1 MWKPAV
7 VFVLLLTML
16 NVSGGSARA
25 MSGQD
30 APYRL
35 GAGDEVRI
43 KMFDW
48 RSAVGEIHEWTALN
62 ATFSVGPDG
71 NLSLPLI
78 GFVHASGDTL
88 EELENA
94 IAQRLQQTVG
104 LTARPQASVEVTKY
118 RPFYILGSVTRP
130 GAYPYAPG
138 MTILRAVSIAGGMSR
153 ITDPSLLTFQ
163 RGRLSTAGEL
173 RALMLEHAGL
183 LARRARL
190 EAELSGA
197 SEVTFPPEIMQREK
211 EKNPTIIRLLQRE
224 RTIFTARRAALQ
236 SQTEAQQHL
245 KELLNQEVGWLKLK
259 AQKMDE
265 ELNLLKQEVANSMS
279 LVSKG
284 LAVSPR
290 EVSARQIELEAEGRR
305 LDLDTALLRAGQEI
319 GRADQAI
326 AELRDKLRTEVSTEL
341 SQVEEKLASTA
352 VRIKTNSAILAE
364 DGTDADVMAVLAEQ
378 TGKPSYTITRRH
390 DADMQQIAA
399 EAFTE
404 VEPGDTIEVKRTGTL
419 PEMAFTNPET
429 VLQLVDPDLGTPG
442 PQPPTAVTT
451 KARSAN

>member
-16 NVSGGSARA
+16 DVSGGSARA
-25 MSGQD
+25 MSGQN

-88 EELENA
+88 EELANT

-104 LTARPQASVEVTKY
+104 LAARPQASVEVTKY
-118 RPFYILGSVTRP
+118 RPFYILGSVTHP

-138 MTILRAVSIAGGMSR
+138 MTILQAVSIAGGLSR
-153 ITDPSLLTFQ
+153 VTDPSLLTFQ
-163 RGRLSTAGEL
+163 QGRLSTAGEL
-173 RALMLEHAGL
+173 RVLMLEYAGL

-190 EAELSGA
+190 ESELSGA
-197 SEVTFPPEIMQREK
+197 SQITFPPEITQREK
-211 EKNPTIIRLLQRE
+211 DAMVVQLLQRE

-236 SQTEAQQHL
+236 SQIEAQQRL
-245 KELLNQEVGWLKLK
+245 KELLNQEVSWLKLK

-265 ELNLLKQEVANSMS
+265 ELLLLKREVASAMS

-290 EVSARQIELEAEGRR
+290 EVSARQIELQAEGRR
-305 LDLDTALLRAGQEI
+305 LDLDTALLRARQEI
-319 GRADQAI
+319 ERADQAV
-326 AELRDKLRTEVSTEL
+326 AELQDKLRTETSMEL
-341 SQVEEKLASTA
+341 SQVEEKLALIAT
-352 VRIKTNSAILAE
+352 RIKTNGTILAQN
-364 DGTDADVMAVLAEQ
+364 GTDADVMKVLAEQ

-390 DADMQQIAA
+390 NTVMQQIVA
-399 EAFTE
+399 EASTE
-404 VEPGDTIEVKRTGTL
+404 VEPDDTIEVKGTGTL
-419 PEMAFTNPET
+419 PEVAVINPKT
-429 VLQLVDPDLGTPG
+429 VLQLVEPDLGDSSS
-442 PQPPTAVTT
+442 QPPIAATT
-451 KARSAN
+451 SKTRPAN

>member
-1 MWKPAV
+1 MWKPV
-7 VFVLLLTML
+7 VIFVLLLTAL
-16 NVSGGSARA
+16 NAFGGSAHA
-25 MSGQD
+25 ISGQD

-48 RSAVGEIHEWTALN
+48 RSAVSEIHEWTALN

-78 GFVHASGDTL
+78 GFVRARGDTL
-88 EELENA
+88 EELANA

-104 LTARPQASVEVTKY
+104 LTARPQASVEITKY
-118 RPFYILGSVTRP
+118 RPFYILGSVTHP

-153 ITDPSLLTFQ
+153 ITDLSLLTFQ

-173 RALMLEHAGL
+173 RVLMLEHAGL

-197 SEVTFPPEIMQREK
+197 SEVTFPPEIMRREK
-211 EKNPTIIRLLQRE
+211 DPAIIRLLQRE
-224 RTIFTARRAALQ
+224 RTIFTARRAAGQ

-265 ELNLLKQEVANSMS
+265 ELNLLKHEEATSMA

-290 EVSARQIELEAEGRR
+290 EVSARQIELAAEGRR

-319 GRADQAI
+319 GRADQAM

-352 VRIKTNSAILAE
+352 VRI
-364 DGTDADVMAVLAEQ
+364 
-378 TGKPSYTITRRH
+378 
-390 DADMQQIAA
+390 
-399 EAFTE
+399 
-404 VEPGDTIEVKRTGTL
+404 
-419 PEMAFTNPET
+419 
-429 VLQLVDPDLGTPG
+429 
-442 PQPPTAVTT
+442 
-451 KARSAN
+451 